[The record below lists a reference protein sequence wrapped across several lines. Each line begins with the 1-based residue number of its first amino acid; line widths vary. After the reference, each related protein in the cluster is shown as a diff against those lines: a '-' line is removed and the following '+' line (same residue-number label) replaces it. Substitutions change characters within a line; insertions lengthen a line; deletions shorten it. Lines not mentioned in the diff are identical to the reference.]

1 MLIHR
6 RKYCFKLNTM
16 KYIVMGLGNFGKSLA
31 IRLTELGHEVIG
43 VDNRMTKVEQLKEK
57 ITHTV
62 CMDSTDIDAV
72 SALPLKDAHAVIVA
86 IGEDEGASL
95 LTTALLKQLPVKRII
110 GRIVSDLQRTVL
122 EAMNIDEYIM
132 PEEESADRLA
142 MRLDNIDIVDS
153 FKISDR
159 YSIIETKVPPK
170 YVGLTLKDANLTNKY
185 KVIVLTTI
193 KTTDQ
198 RENGRSKV
206 NKEATGIA
214 HSDTV
219 LAEGDILVL
228 FGEQKDITQLI
239 QKGE

>member
-1 MLIHR
+1 
-6 RKYCFKLNTM
+6 M
-16 KYIVMGLGNFGKSLA
+16 KYIVLGLGNFGTSLA

-43 VDNRMTKVEQLKEK
+43 VDNKIGKVEQLKEK

-62 CMDSTDIDAV
+62 CLDSTDVDAV
-72 SALPLKDAHAVIVA
+72 SALPVKDANAVIVA

-95 LTTALLKQLPVKRII
+95 LTTALLKRLKVKRII

-132 PEEESADRLA
+132 PEEDAAGRLA

-153 FKISDR
+153 FKVSDN
-159 YSIIETKVPPK
+159 YSIIETKVPGK
-170 YVGLTLKDANLTNKY
+170 YVGKTLREANLTNKY
-185 KVIVLTTI
+185 RVIVLTTI
-193 KTTDQ
+193 KATEKIEGGETKIC
-198 RENGRSKV
+198 S
-206 NKEATGIA
+206 EATGIA
-214 HSDTV
+214 KSDTV

-228 FGEQKDITQLI
+228 FGEMKDINRLI